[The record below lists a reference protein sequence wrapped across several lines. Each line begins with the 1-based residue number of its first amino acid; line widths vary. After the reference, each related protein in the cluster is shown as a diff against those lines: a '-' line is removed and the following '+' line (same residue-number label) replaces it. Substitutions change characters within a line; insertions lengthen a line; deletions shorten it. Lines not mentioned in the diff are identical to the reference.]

1 VLTDLYRLLP
11 PEGLKIALVLFLS
24 FLTGLE
30 REERLSAAGRV
41 SFGGVRTFPLI
52 GLMGYG
58 ISLLAGG
65 QILPVM
71 LGFAVLGAFLMLS
84 YRHKL
89 EESKFAGLTSEMSAL
104 TTFVAAAL
112 VYREQF
118 WIATT
123 LTVASMM
130 LLELKTAL
138 EGLTKQVPPEEIFT
152 FTKFLL
158 LTAVILPVLPNRS
171 FGPFALNP
179 SKVWLVVVAV
189 STVSYGSYVIQKLTK
204 GQGGV
209 MLGALLGGAYSSTV
223 TTVVLARHA
232 ARENRPHLFSGVT
245 LVASGMM
252 YLRLT
257 GLVSVFNPALIA
269 VLGVPF
275 LAMAASAI
283 ALGWLW
289 SRRPDQ
295 KTGEV
300 EREFEPSNP
309 LEMRSALLFAVL
321 FVAVLIATH
330 LAVKYLGKSGV
341 YSLAALMGVT
351 DVDPFIMGM
360 TDAAGKTTAVNMAA
374 ISILIAA
381 ASNNVVKGIYAYSL
395 SDRKTGRLTLTLL
408 VALAA
413 AGLTPLI
420 WLAQ

>member
-204 GQGGV
+204 GQGAAGRRV
-209 MLGALLGGAYSSTV
+209 FLHSDYGGACPARGAREPAAPV
-223 TTVVLARHA
+223 FRRHA
-232 ARENRPHLFSGVT
+232 GCFRNDV
-245 LVASGMM
+245 
-252 YLRLT
+252 
-257 GLVSVFNPALIA
+257 
-269 VLGVPF
+269 
-275 LAMAASAI
+275 
-283 ALGWLW
+283 
-289 SRRPDQ
+289 
-295 KTGEV
+295 
-300 EREFEPSNP
+300 
-309 LEMRSALLFAVL
+309 FAVDR
-321 FVAVLIATH
+321 T
-330 LAVKYLGKSGV
+330 GV
-341 YSLAALMGVT
+341 CL
-351 DVDPFIMGM
+351 
-360 TDAAGKTTAVNMAA
+360 
-374 ISILIAA
+374 
-381 ASNNVVKGIYAYSL
+381 
-395 SDRKTGRLTLTLL
+395 
-408 VALAA
+408 
-413 AGLTPLI
+413 
-420 WLAQ
+420 